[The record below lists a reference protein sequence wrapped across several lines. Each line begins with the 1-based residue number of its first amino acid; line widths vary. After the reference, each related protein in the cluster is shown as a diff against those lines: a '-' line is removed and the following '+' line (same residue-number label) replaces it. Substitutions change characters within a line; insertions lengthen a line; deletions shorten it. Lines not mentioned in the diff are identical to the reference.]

1 MDTIFTTL
9 SDLLDGLLPTAV
21 LADFQGLNDLLAY
34 MLTILLVW
42 AILIR
47 PVLKLFKVVK

>member
-1 MDTIFTTL
+1 MDFIFTTL

-34 MLTILLVW
+34 VLTILIVW
-42 AILIR
+42 AVIFR
-47 PVLKLFKVVK
+47 PMLKLFKVVK